1 MADPSAPGVQQTQS
15 TKLGKKWLRKFIIF
29 LVVSIGFGFYGLY
42 DATIAYPNR
51 GERDASYRL
60 LEYLRAADDAH
71 GLALPL
77 GIPEGQTP
85 QQYLDALHEREQELF
100 EKAGGE
106 GGAARDARADMAK
119 MTWLDS
125 LGKIY
130 RLTPERVEADLA
142 GNPSEKLAELT
153 AEWETKDQPK
163 PLAWFDIP
171 VQWLFTVVGFGLGL
185 WLTIHMLRVARK
197 TYTWDPAEL
206 RLGLPGGH
214 SIVPSDVAEFDRRKW
229 DKFLYFF
236 KIKPD
241 HAGLGGK
248 EIKLDLYQYTPLED
262 WCVAMH
268 KHAQP
273 EDFADDAQDESDEP
287 SDAAAE
293 FDDLNSQEASEGSPE
308 SEPRA

>member
-1 MADPSAPGVQQTQS
+1 MADPSAPDANQTQRQ
-15 TKLGKKWLRKFIIF
+15 TRLGKKWLRKFIIF

-51 GERDASYRL
+51 GEKDASYRL

-85 QQYLDALHEREQELF
+85 QEYLDALHEREEELF
-100 EKAGGE
+100 SKASGE
-106 GGAARDARADMAK
+106 GGSARDARADLAK

-130 RLTPERVEADLA
+130 RLTPDRVASDLE
-142 GNPSEKLAELT
+142 GNPRERLAELAT
-153 AEWETKDQPK
+153 EWENKDNPK
-163 PLAWFDIP
+163 PLSWFDIP
-171 VQWLFTVVGFGLGL
+171 VQWLFTFVGFGLGI
-185 WLTIHMLRVARK
+185 WLSIHMLRVARK

-206 RLGLPGGH
+206 RLGLPGGQ

-241 HAGLGGK
+241 HAGLGGR

-262 WCVAMH
+262 WCVEMH
-268 KHAQP
+268 KHARP
-273 EDFADDAQDESDEP
+273 EDFADEPEESAPDAEEAVVES
-287 SDAAAE
+287 
-293 FDDLNSQEASEGSPE
+293 EAPE
-308 SEPRA
+308 SEKGSEPEPRA

>member
-1 MADPSAPGVQQTQS
+1 
-15 TKLGKKWLRKFIIF
+15 LRKFIIF

-42 DATIAYPNR
+42 DATIAYPKR

-77 GIPEGQTP
+77 GIPDGQSP

-185 WLTIHMLRVARK
+185 WLTVHMLRVARK
-197 TYTWDPAEL
+197 TYTWEPNEL
-206 RLGLPGGH
+206 RLGLPGGE

-248 EIKLDLYQYTPLED
+248 EIKLDLYQYAPLED

-268 KHAQP
+268 KHARP
-273 EDFADDAQDESDEP
+273 EDFADEAQDDADEP

-293 FDDLNSQEASEGSPE
+293 SDDLNSQEASEGSPE